1 MQKAVYLPQNLGHYG
16 LASPCYTHFTS
27 PIRRYPDTTVHRLLR
42 TYLFNHD
49 MSPQTLHHWEEKLIF
64 VADHS
69 SAMERASIDCE
80 REVEDMK
87 MAEYM
92 EEHIGEEYIGMIS
105 SVMSFGMFVQ
115 LDNLVE
121 GLVPLRLLDDYF
133 IYDEERMTLT
143 GEKSNIRYTIGDR
156 VKIKVVAANKQA
168 KTIDF
173 KIIKKM

>member
-1 MQKAVYLPQNLGHYG
+1 MTKVVGVRFRQVGKIYFFAPGKYSVETGQHVIVETARGVEYGQVVLG
-16 LASPCYTHFTS
+16 
-27 PIRRYPDTTVHRLLR
+27 
-42 TYLFNHD
+42 
-49 MSPQTLHHWEEKLIF
+49 
-64 VADHS
+64 
-69 SAMERASIDCE
+69 E

-115 LDNLVE
+115 LDNLIE

-133 IYDEERMTLT
+133 VYDEERMTLT
-143 GEKSNIRYTIGDR
+143 GEKSNIRYTIGER

>member
-1 MQKAVYLPQNLGHYG
+1 MTKVVGVRFRQVGKIYFFAPGKYSVETGQHVIVETARGVEYGQVVLG
-16 LASPCYTHFTS
+16 
-27 PIRRYPDTTVHRLLR
+27 
-42 TYLFNHD
+42 
-49 MSPQTLHHWEEKLIF
+49 
-64 VADHS
+64 
-69 SAMERASIDCE
+69 E

-143 GEKSNIRYTIGDR
+143 GEKSNIRYTIGER